1 MQTQRSLTFVTIACA
16 ITACVALWGPGL
28 VQGQPAERTAVG
40 ELQRARALLGQQTS
54 IVAQLVETVTMFD
67 RTVKADGRYIQT
79 NDRRIRLELKLRV
92 GNTTG
97 SLLEV
102 CDGEILWV
110 RQDIGKDPYITR
122 RNVKQILEAAERTG
136 AIPQNVLVAD
146 LGLGGLPSLLAS
158 IERSFDFDGMKD
170 DTLRDRPVVTVQG
183 HWNEAMNI
191 NLRGSSPNNPF
202 PTYIPDIVR
211 VTVDRETGFPHRI
224 MYLKK
229 VPDRDTLKPMLTLD
243 FLDVKLGQPID
254 PSEFTFV
261 VPERVQPH
269 EETQVYINMLQA
281 PPAPPANPAGS

>member
-1 MQTQRSLTFVTIACA
+1 MQTQRSLTFATIGCA
-16 ITACVALWGPGL
+16 ITACAALWGPAL
-28 VQGQPAERTAVG
+28 VLGQPAERTAVG

-158 IERSFDFDGMKD
+158 IERSFDFDGLKD

-191 NLRGSSPNNPF
+191 NLRGSSSNNPF
-202 PTYIPDIVR
+202 PAYIPDIVR

-269 EETQVYINMLQA
+269 EETQVYINMLKA
-281 PPAPPANPAGS
+281 PPAPPATPAGS